1 MCILYSVTSIF
12 MSKKEFLLAL
22 LEKFQEDRLPAVGL
36 KALIDANQLDDNNID
51 AIINVFQK
59 AAAEV
64 TNESLKVKLQKG
76 IITLEHLKEMETQA
90 KIEEEKDLRNL
101 EAMLANM

>member
-1 MCILYSVTSIF
+1 

-22 LEKFQEDRLPAVGL
+22 LEKFQDDWLPAVGL
-36 KALIDANQLDDNNID
+36 KALIEANQLDDNNID
-51 AIINVFQK
+51 AIINLFQK

-76 IITLEHLKEMETQA
+76 IISLEHLKEMEIQA
-90 KIEEEKDLRNL
+90 RIQEEGDLRKL
-101 EAMLANM
+101 EEMLASM